1 MVNNSKEI
9 IRKNILRNKI
19 IDEFINHLWLEDGLS
34 KNTLDSYRFDLELL
48 SEWLTK
54 SLKKNI
60 SDVSEGDIQQ
70 YLSFK
75 FPSSKSRSISRL
87 LATLRRFFRYLLR
100 ENKIKIDPTLQIQS
114 PKIPKSLP
122 KSLSEE
128 DVESLLN
135 APNVKIIS
143 ELRDKAMLELLYACG
158 LRVSEL
164 VNILLTELSMTEGII
179 RITGKGSKTRLV
191 PMGEEAVDWIKK
203 YIDESRKNILKQ
215 KTSKYLFVTI
225 RGSAMTR
232 QAFWYLIKRYSII
245 AQIKKPMSPHILRHA
260 FATHL
265 INHGADLRVVQ
276 MLLGHSDISTTQIYT
291 HVARERLK
299 KLHQS
304 HHPRG

>member
-9 IRKNILRNKI
+9 IKKNILRNKI

-34 KNTLDSYRFDLELL
+34 KNTLNSYRFDLELL

-100 ENKIKIDPTLQIQS
+100 ENKINIDPTLQIQS